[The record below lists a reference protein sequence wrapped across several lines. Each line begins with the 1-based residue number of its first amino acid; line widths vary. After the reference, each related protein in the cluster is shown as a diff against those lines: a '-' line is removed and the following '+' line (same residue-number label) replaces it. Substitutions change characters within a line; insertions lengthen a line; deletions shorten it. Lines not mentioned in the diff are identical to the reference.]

1 MAMLASEQVMRPV
14 REWGL
19 DPMYFSH
26 VRLLAFDLLAVRPL
40 PHMPGRFVRRG
51 RPVRKVEMLGVVVS
65 TDQKERYIRFILDD
79 GTACVPCV
87 LWMNHSRLQVTNPK
101 RLELELQN
109 ELTMSLMRQVKLGQL
124 LRVQGRLTVFN
135 NQIQIT
141 VSSLQGERDPNA
153 EVLHWMEC
161 MRLASH
167 CYDLEPPSQSNG

>member
-1 MAMLASEQVMRPV
+1 
-14 REWGL
+14 
-19 DPMYFSH
+19 
-26 VRLLAFDLLAVRPL
+26 
-40 PHMPGRFVRRG
+40 
-51 RPVRKVEMLGVVVS
+51 
-65 TDQKERYIRFILDD
+65 LDD

-109 ELTMSLMRQVKLGQL
+109 ELTMSLMRQVSSQLSCLHATGSVCMMFFDYLSMQISAQKSQPLFWVWQVKLGQL